1 MTEKISAFKITL
13 YNEEKCEA
21 TVDKYMRDIR
31 HFCQALQAHSLTK
44 EFTIQYKAALCGKCK
59 PAGVNSRLVAV
70 NRFLQFIGRRD
81 CCDKTAQNSATN
93 VCKRRAGTERSRIQ
107 APGAGGGRQTH
118 RLYFADDLRDG
129 HPR

>member
-81 CCDKTAQNSATN
+81 CCVKLL
-93 VCKRRAGTERSRIQ
+93 KIQ
-107 APGAGGGRQTH
+107 RQMFASEGRE
-118 RLYFADDLRDG
+118 LSEA
-129 HPR
+129 